1 VTNKYNKYYSPKQMK
16 TDTSEGKLRKETKGS
31 QMKDILNPLSMA
43 SKGKIFTLKNLE
55 ICTIHAQVLI

>member
-1 VTNKYNKYYSPKQMK
+1 MK